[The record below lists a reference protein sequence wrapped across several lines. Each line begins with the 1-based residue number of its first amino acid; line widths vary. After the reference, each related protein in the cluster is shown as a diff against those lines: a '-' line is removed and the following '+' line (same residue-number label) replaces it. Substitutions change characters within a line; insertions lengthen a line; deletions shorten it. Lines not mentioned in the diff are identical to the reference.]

1 MAAYKKGTM
10 SKPIGSTGLT
20 IGSSIKIGEPISSA
34 ASQLPAI
41 GQSYNKMIGGGGA
54 GGSMYSGGGSG
65 GGLPSMMELEAS
77 SMRLAD
83 AASRRNIAEKEAE
96 ADIAARQEGFRS
108 FDEKQRYAKRARG
121 FQSDFMNKM
130 KNRPGKV
137 VQSSD

>member
-10 SKPIGSTGLT
+10 SKPIGSTGLN
-20 IGSSIKIGEPISSA
+20 IGSSIKIGEPISSS

-41 GQSYNKMIGGGGA
+41 GQSYNNM
-54 GGSMYSGGGSG
+54 MGGGSFG
-65 GGLPSMMELEAS
+65 GKMLDFTPSSMGSLEAA

-83 AASRRNIAEKEAE
+83 AASRRGIAEKEAE

-108 FDEKQRYAKRARG
+108 FDEKQRYAKKVRG
-121 FQSDFMNKM
+121 FQSDVMNKM
-130 KNRPGKV
+130 KSRPGKV